1 MPFPVGRRLIGLA
14 AVLIAAAALS
24 ALGCGSA
31 EKPID
36 VSGKVTFR
44 GEPVAEGAIQFIE
57 DRTGRGM
64 QVDLGPDGGYAARLF
79 AGEYKVAVTP
89 PYIVDNSRGMPNPYY
104 KKVRNIPTKYHST
117 ATSGFT
123 AAVNKG
129 RTTHDFNM
137 SP

>member
-1 MPFPVGRRLIGLA
+1 MSRARCA
-14 AVLIAAAALS
+14 ALLMGAVVLS

-64 QVDLGPDGGYAARLF
+64 QVDLAPDGGYAVRLF

-89 PYIVDNSRGMPNPYY
+89 PYLVDNSSGMPNPYY
-104 KKVRNIPTKYHST
+104 KKVNNIPKKYHST

-123 AAVNKG
+123 AAVSREKAN
-129 RTTHDFNM
+129 HDFNM
-137 SP
+137 TP

>member
-1 MPFPVGRRLIGLA
+1 VLA
-14 AVLIAAAALS
+14 AVLIGAAALS
-24 ALGCGSA
+24 TFGCGSA

-57 DRTGRGM
+57 DRTGRGG
-64 QVDLGPDGGYAARLF
+64 QVDLGPDGGYAVRLF

-89 PYIVDNSRGMPNPYY
+89 PYMVDNSSGMPNPYY
-104 KKVRNIPTKYHST
+104 KKVKDIPKKYHST

-123 AAVNKG
+123 AAVSRDKV
-129 RTTHDFNM
+129 THDFNM
-137 SP
+137 TP